1 MAHEKIMHRNTLFNN
16 FESFACYCLILCDKN
31 PGVPP
36 TFVSEILRWIAGKV
50 VIAATRNDVITSV
63 GALQVCAE
71 HGAGCEAL
79 VHLTSLL
86 CNEKKDVVLLLDV
99 ENEQG

>member
-1 MAHEKIMHRNTLFNN
+1 MRKLCTETLYSTTLKALLAIALF
-16 FESFACYCLILCDKN
+16 FVIKN

-63 GALQVCAE
+63 GALQVCAG
-71 HGAGCEAL
+71 HGAGGEAL
-79 VHLTSLL
+79 VHLMSLL
-86 CNEKKDVVLLLDV
+86 CNEKKDAVLLLDA